1 MKQLALHGGPKAKTV
16 PYGKGLRFN
25 GNELKYL
32 QEALEQNTLFY
43 SFGKQVQAACD
54 AMRAYTGLEYVAACT
69 SGSAAIHLGL
79 IAAGI
84 GPGDEVVCTPNTDNG
99 TVLGIMEEGAVPIFC
114 DCGYH
119 LQPTPESIAAVLT
132 PRTKAV
138 VVVHLMGYPA
148 PVDAI
153 VALCTQ
159 HGIPVVEDCA
169 QSWGTRLHG
178 QLVGTF
184 GIAGCYSTNDFKHL
198 STGDGGFVALSDQ
211 SLYRRIT
218 SYADKGYDRMFKGE
232 ESGWYHGINYRM
244 SELQGAVARAQL
256 ERVDEITGRFNARG
270 TQMRRLLKDLPGAS
284 MVPVINGAYTTCWKT
299 VLITRPAELSAPRE
313 TLIEALQAEGITATT
328 YAQYDLILKRL
339 FTERIVRPWLEVPR
353 SQYPFV
359 QPDGRE
365 YHYSLDSTPVH
376 GELLETALFIP
387 LHGFHT
393 EQDVEETAEGVWKV
407 FSFFAKNPS

>member
-1 MKQLALHGGPKAKTV
+1 MKQLAIHGGPKAKTV
-16 PYGKGLRFN
+16 PYTTGQRFN
-25 GNELKYL
+25 GNELNYL

-43 SFGKQVQAACD
+43 SFGKQVTAACN
-54 AMRAYTGLEYVAACT
+54 AMRAYTGLDYVAACT

-114 DCGYH
+114 DCGRH
-119 LQPTPESIAAVLT
+119 LQPTPESVAAVLT

-138 VVVHLMGYPA
+138 VVVHLFGYPA

-153 VALCTQ
+153 VALCAKR
-159 HGIPVVEDCA
+159 GIPVVEDCA
-169 QSWGTRLHG
+169 QAWGTRLHG

-184 GIAGCYSTNDFKHL
+184 GLAGCYSTNDFKHL
-198 STGDGGFVALSDQ
+198 STGDGGFVALNDQ
-211 SLYRRIT
+211 TLYRRVT

-232 ESGWYHGINYRM
+232 QSGWYHGINYRM

-270 TQMRRLLKDLPGAS
+270 TQLRRLLKDLPGAS
-284 MVPVINGAYTTCWKT
+284 LMPAIEGATITCWKT
-299 VLITRPAELSAPRE
+299 ILIIRPEEFSVPRE
-313 TLIEALQAEGITATT
+313 TIVEALQAEGITAIG
-328 YAQYDLILKRL
+328 YGQYDLIQKRM
-339 FTERIVRPWLEVPR
+339 FKARVVRPWLEEPLNR
-353 SQYPFV
+353 YPLS

-365 YHYSLDSTPVH
+365 YYYSIDNTPIH
-376 GELLETALFIP
+376 REILQTALFLP

-393 EQDVEETAEGVWKV
+393 EQDVEETAQGVWKV
-407 FSFFAKNPS
+407 FSFFLKK